1 MPLFTTQTALMSA
14 WDIYPANY
22 REREIK
28 ILLSYVKAGECG
40 ALIGLSGSGK
50 SNLLGFIA
58 NRMAPLEKSLKFH
71 LMDCNLLV
79 DASRDA
85 FFLRLVQTLDP
96 ASGQLT
102 PSNRDGLELLEATL
116 EKQISNNAGMCLLLD
131 RFDYLYESPTFLT
144 LAGNLRALRD
154 RFKYQLTYLIG
165 VRRPIADHTELAE
178 LFFGHTLWLGPM
190 SKDDAMWS
198 ASRDA
203 KRFAALSQA
212 NWDETILEKL
222 VAISWGYPSLLRSVC
237 EAYAEGAQPKLD
249 ELQKHPAVIRRVAE
263 FWADKPSAE
272 MIRLEGLEGQPLLQT
287 ENQIAEDVELNSSD
301 LTAKEHLL
309 LEYFQ
314 SHSEVVCTK
323 DELIHA
329 VWPEDVIFEQGIRDE
344 SLAQLVRRLRVKI
357 EPNPTEPRYIHTI
370 PGRGYLFRS

>member
-1 MPLFTTQTALMSA
+1 MSA

-28 ILLSYVKAGECG
+28 VLLSYVKAGECA

-58 NRMAPLEKSLKFH
+58 NRLAPLEKSITFKLV
-71 LMDCNLLV
+71 DGNRLV
-79 DASRDA
+79 DASREA
-85 FFLRLVQTLDP
+85 FFQMLVQTLGP
-96 ASGQLT
+96 TTGLST
-102 PSNRDGLELLEATL
+102 PSTRDGLGLLEATL
-116 EKQISNNAGMCLLLD
+116 EQHLSKSAGVCLLLD
-131 RFDYLYESPTFLT
+131 RFDALYSALDFST
-144 LAGNLRALRD
+144 LASNLRALRD
-154 RFKYQLTYLIG
+154 HFKYQLTYVIG
-165 VRRPIADHTELAE
+165 VRRPIDDHTELAE

-190 SKDDAMWS
+190 SKDDALWS
-198 ASRDA
+198 ARRDA
-203 KRFAALSQA
+203 MRFAALSQST
-212 NWDETILEKL
+212 WDEPMLEKL
-222 VAISWGYPSLLRSVC
+222 VEISWGYPALLRAVC
-237 EAYAEGAQPKLD
+237 EAYAGGTQVVLEKLM
-249 ELQKHPAVIRRVAE
+249 EHPAVIRRVEE

-272 MIRLEGLEGQPLLQT
+272 MIRLAGLEGQPLLQAK
-287 ENQIAEDVELNSSD
+287 NQIVTGAELNSTE

-314 SHSEVVCTK
+314 IHNDVVCTK
-323 DELIHA
+323 DELVHA

-370 PGRGYLFRS
+370 PGRGYLFRA

>member
-1 MPLFTTQTALMSA
+1 
-14 WDIYPANY
+14 
-22 REREIK
+22 
-28 ILLSYVKAGECG
+28 
-40 ALIGLSGSGK
+40 
-50 SNLLGFIA
+50 
-58 NRMAPLEKSLKFH
+58 
-71 LMDCNLLV
+71 
-79 DASRDA
+79 
-85 FFLRLVQTLDP
+85 
-96 ASGQLT
+96 
-102 PSNRDGLELLEATL
+102 LLEATL
-116 EKQISNNAGMCLLLD
+116 EKQMRNNAGMCLLLD

-144 LAGNLRALRD
+144 LAGNMRALRD

-165 VRRPIADHTELAE
+165 VRRPTADHTELAE

-198 ASRDA
+198 ARRDA

-212 NWDETILEKL
+212 NWDEPILEKL
-222 VAISWGYPSLLRSVC
+222 VAISWGYPSLLRAVC
-237 EAYAEGAQPKLD
+237 EAYAEGTQPELD
-249 ELQKHPAVIRRVAE
+249 ELQNHPAVIRRVAE

-272 MIRLEGLEGQPLLQT
+272 MIRLAGLEGQPLLQT
-287 ENQIAEDVELNSSD
+287 ENRMPAEIDHNSSE